1 MLTATQLAANKFVI
15 LITGQGLKRKLTLPG
30 ELSYPP
36 FLSRIL
42 LSAAES
48 DMSVLI
54 AVDDMKYAGV
64 IGLSLIAWLSLKT

>member
-54 AVDDMKYAGV
+54 AVDDT
-64 IGLSLIAWLSLKT
+64 IFLETLNLSLRKRMG